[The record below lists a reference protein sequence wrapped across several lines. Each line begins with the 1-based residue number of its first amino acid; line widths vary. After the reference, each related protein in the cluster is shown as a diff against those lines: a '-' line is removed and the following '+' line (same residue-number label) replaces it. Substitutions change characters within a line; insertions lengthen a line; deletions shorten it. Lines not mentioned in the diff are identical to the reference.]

1 MLSKELIKKY
11 VSISEE
17 VKDALDQGKPVV
29 ALESTIISHGM
40 PYPKNAYTAYE
51 CERVV
56 IENGATP
63 AIIAIINGVLKVG
76 LTDEEVDYLA
86 KEGRKVAKVSRR
98 DIAHIVANKL
108 NGATTV
114 ASTMIISEMV
124 GIKIFAT
131 GGIGGVHRGAE
142 ATFDISADLEELAKT
157 NVAVICAGP
166 KAILD
171 LPKTL
176 EYLETKGVDVI
187 GVGTNKLPAFYSST
201 SAYDVAHRYD
211 EAESLAHMLSVKW
224 ELGLNGGVL
233 INNPIPKEYEI
244 KAEVIDEV
252 INKALKDMNDLGI
265 KGQEVTP
272 FLLAKV
278 VELTKGASLEAN
290 IKLVLNNCAFAAKVA
305 KALNKDK

>member
-1 MLSKELIKKY
+1 MLNKELIKKY
-11 VSISEE
+11 ISISDE
-17 VKDALDQGKPVV
+17 VKIALDSGKPIV

-51 CERVV
+51 CEKVV
-56 IENGATP
+56 RENGATP
-63 AIIAIINGVLKVG
+63 AIIAIINGVIKVG
-76 LTDEEVDYLA
+76 LTDAEVDYLA

-98 DIAHIVANKL
+98 DIAHIVANGL

-114 ASTMIISEMV
+114 ASTMIISDMV
-124 GIKIFAT
+124 GIRIFAT

-201 SAYDVAHRYD
+201 SNYNVAHRYD
-211 EAESLAHMLSVKW
+211 EAESLANMLKVKW
-224 ELGLNGGVL
+224 ELDLQGGVL

-252 INKALKDMNDLGI
+252 INKALDEMNDLGI

>member
-1 MLSKELIKKY
+1 MLNKELIKKY
-11 VSISEE
+11 VSISKE

-40 PYPKNAYTAYE
+40 PYPKNAQTAYE

-56 IENGATP
+56 RENGATP

-142 ATFDISADLEELAKT
+142 ESFDISADLEELAKT

-201 SAYDVAHRYD
+201 SNYNVAHRYD

-244 KAEVIDEV
+244 KAEVIEEV
-252 INKALKDMNDLGI
+252 INKALAEMNDLGI

-278 VELTKGASLEAN
+278 VELTKGESLEAN

-305 KALNKDK
+305 RALNKDK

>member
-1 MLSKELIKKY
+1 MLEKELIKKY
-11 VSISEE
+11 ISISPE
-17 VKDALDQGKPVV
+17 VAIALDNGKPVV

-40 PYPKNAYTAYE
+40 PYPKNAATAYE
-51 CERVV
+51 CEKVV
-56 IENGATP
+56 RENGATP
-63 AIIAIINGVLKVG
+63 AIIAIINGVIKVG
-76 LTDEEVDYLA
+76 LTDDEVDYLA

-98 DIAHIVANKL
+98 DIAHVVANGL

-114 ASTMIISEMV
+114 ASTMIISDMV
-124 GIKIFAT
+124 GIRIFAT

-142 ATFDISADLEELAKT
+142 KSFDISADLEELAKT

-211 EAESLAHMLSVKW
+211 DAASLANMLKVKW
-224 ELGLNGGVL
+224 ELGLSGGVL

-244 KAEVIDEV
+244 EEKV
-252 INKALKDMNDLGI
+252 INKTIEEALEEMNKQGI
-265 KGQEVTP
+265 KGQDVTP

-278 VELTKGASLEAN
+278 VELTKGASLDAN
-290 IKLVLNNCAFAAKVA
+290 IKLVLNNCAFASLIAQSFYK
-305 KALNKDK
+305 

>member
-1 MLSKELIKKY
+1 MLNKELIKKY
-11 VSISEE
+11 VSISKE

-56 IENGATP
+56 RENGATP

-142 ATFDISADLEELAKT
+142 ESFDISADLEELAKT

-201 SAYDVAHRYD
+201 SNYNVAHRYD

-252 INKALKDMNDLGI
+252 INKALAEMNDLGI

-278 VELTKGASLEAN
+278 VELTKGESLEAN

-305 KALNKDK
+305 RALNKDK

>member
-1 MLSKELIKKY
+1 MLNKELIKKY
-11 VSISEE
+11 VSISKE
-17 VKDALDQGKPVV
+17 VKEALDQGKPVV

-40 PYPKNAYTAYE
+40 PYPKNAQTAYE

-56 IENGATP
+56 RENGATP

-201 SAYDVAHRYD
+201 SNYNVAHRYD

-252 INKALKDMNDLGI
+252 INKALAEMNDLGI

-305 KALNKDK
+305 RALNKDK

>member
-1 MLSKELIKKY
+1 MLNKELIKKY
-11 VSISEE
+11 VSISKE

-40 PYPKNAYTAYE
+40 PYPKNAQTAYE

-56 IENGATP
+56 RENGATP

-98 DIAHIVANKL
+98 DIAHVVANKL

-114 ASTMIISEMV
+114 ASTMIIADMV
-124 GIKIFAT
+124 GIRIFAT

-201 SAYDVAHRYD
+201 SNYNVAHRYD

-252 INKALKDMNDLGI
+252 INKALAEMNDLGI

-278 VELTKGASLEAN
+278 VELTKGESLEAN

-305 KALNKDK
+305 RALNKVK

>member
-1 MLSKELIKKY
+1 MLNKELIKKY
-11 VSISEE
+11 VSISKE

-40 PYPKNAYTAYE
+40 PYPKNAQTAYE

-56 IENGATP
+56 RENGATP

-98 DIAHIVANKL
+98 DIAHVVANKL

-114 ASTMIISEMV
+114 ASTMIIADMV
-124 GIKIFAT
+124 GIRIFAT

-142 ATFDISADLEELAKT
+142 ESFDISADLEELAKT

-201 SAYDVAHRYD
+201 SPYKVAHRYD

-305 KALNKDK
+305 RALNKDK

>member
-1 MLSKELIKKY
+1 MLDKELIKKY
-11 VSISEE
+11 VSISKE

-56 IENGATP
+56 RENGATP

-142 ATFDISADLEELAKT
+142 ESFDISADLEELAKT

-201 SAYDVAHRYD
+201 SNYNVAHRYD

-252 INKALKDMNDLGI
+252 INKALAEMNDLGI

-305 KALNKDK
+305 RALNKDK

>member
-1 MLSKELIKKY
+1 MLNKELIKKY
-11 VSISEE
+11 VSISKE

-56 IENGATP
+56 RENGATP

-124 GIKIFAT
+124 GIKVFAT

-142 ATFDISADLEELAKT
+142 ESFDISADLEELAKT

-201 SAYDVAHRYD
+201 SNYNVAHRYD

-252 INKALKDMNDLGI
+252 INKALAEMNDLGI

-278 VELTKGASLEAN
+278 VELTKGESLEAN

-305 KALNKDK
+305 RALNKDK

>member
-1 MLSKELIKKY
+1 MLNKELIKKY
-11 VSISEE
+11 VSISKE

-40 PYPKNAYTAYE
+40 PYPKNAQTAYE

-56 IENGATP
+56 RENGATP

-201 SAYDVAHRYD
+201 SNYNVAHRYD

-252 INKALKDMNDLGI
+252 ISKALAEMNDLGI

-305 KALNKDK
+305 RALNKDK